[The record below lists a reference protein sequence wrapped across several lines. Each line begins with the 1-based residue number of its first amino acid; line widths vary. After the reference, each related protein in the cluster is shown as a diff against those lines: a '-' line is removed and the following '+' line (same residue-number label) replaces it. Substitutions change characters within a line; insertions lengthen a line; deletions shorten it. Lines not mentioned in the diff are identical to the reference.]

1 MIKKEDIKVEIPKEE
16 WKTTF
21 GFPDY
26 EISNIARVR
35 NKKTGL
41 IKMPSVG
48 KRGYP
53 VLSINKDGKTY
64 LKTLHRLFAET
75 WIPNPEN
82 KREVNH
88 INGDKCDCSF
98 LNLEWVTPSE
108 NMMHARKTGLHNSD
122 GDKAVWQLKD
132 GKVIA
137 VYKSC
142 SEAARKTGIN
152 RTGIGKCARG
162 NTKLKTYKGYE
173 WKYKFE

>member
-1 MIKKEDIKVEIPKEE
+1 MIKIEDIKVEIPKEE

-53 VLSINKDGKTY
+53 VLSIKNDGKTY

-82 KREVNH
+82 KR
-88 INGDKCDCSF
+88 
-98 LNLEWVTPSE
+98 
-108 NMMHARKTGLHNSD
+108 
-122 GDKAVWQLKD
+122 
-132 GKVIA
+132 
-137 VYKSC
+137 
-142 SEAARKTGIN
+142 
-152 RTGIGKCARG
+152 
-162 NTKLKTYKGYE
+162 
-173 WKYKFE
+173 